1 MLLVMDHVIT
11 LKKKAK
17 KTKKKKKILE
27 KKSAGLFKK
36 KIPTPLLLN
45 KNPKKE

>member
-1 MLLVMDHVIT
+1 MLLVMNHVIT

-17 KTKKKKKILE
+17 KTKKKILE